1 MICRLPILGNQSCSV
16 ELLSAAPQ
24 SRTCKFP
31 NLAISYPIKSSL
43 HVNQTKRHSASRLPD
58 CRPIRLSVS
67 LARNRTM
74 LDEESLNYPLFRD
87 CLSTTILQ
95 PATPAPEPKRRRRAK
110 AGPTSP
116 GPAAVADP
124 ERDAQELADF
134 IDYLADGIFQNL
146 PQDLQELDY
155 RSWRESEAL
164 QTQYSLPLT
173 ADSLSELVL
182 PASICE
188 TLVTYN
194 LISSDPSQPSH
205 LPSTPEAFLL
215 PILTAYLT
223 PLIEPPPATASTRT
237 EACELCE
244 RSWIPLSY
252 HHLIP
257 RFVHDKAV
265 KRGWHRKEDLQ
276 NVAWLCG
283 ACHRFVHRFRN
294 HEDLAR
300 YYYTVELLLEEEEV
314 QKFAEWVGKLRWKG
328 GKTRSRKH

>member
-1 MICRLPILGNQSCSV
+1 
-16 ELLSAAPQ
+16 
-24 SRTCKFP
+24 
-31 NLAISYPIKSSL
+31 
-43 HVNQTKRHSASRLPD
+43 
-58 CRPIRLSVS
+58 
-67 LARNRTM
+67 M

-116 GPAAVADP
+116 VPAAVAVADP

-134 IDYLADGIFQNL
+134 IDYLADGIFRNL
-146 PQDLQELDY
+146 PQDLQDLDH

-164 QTQYSLPLT
+164 QAQYSLPLT
-173 ADSLSELVL
+173 EDSLSELVL

-194 LISSDPSQPSH
+194 LVSSDPSQPSH

-257 RFVHDKAV
+257 RFVHEKAV